1 LRLFRFVEPFTDL
14 YILYKHEVGVRI
26 L

>member
-1 LRLFRFVEPFTDL
+1 LRLSRFVEPFTDL
-14 YILYKHEVGVRI
+14 YILYKREVGVRI